1 MRRLNTGPHPE
12 QRHAN
17 NLKPGVAPR
26 ELPCRPISKTSLHL
40 LAWSVAS
47 SKTCTPSCRGST
59 PRRAGWP
66 SLAHARGLAVARLAA
81 CHLIA
86 HKEKRRPA
94 GVCRQHF
101 AVDRDL
107 ANLIELK
114 GAVTPAQTTV
124 ATWAA
129 ELAAVVGTSLVLFAF
144 SPPVPRGRR
153 ASPSASLPTP
163 AL

>member
-1 MRRLNTGPHPE
+1 MSTDLENITASFGLVRRELKDVHAVVSRLDTQVRRLAQPRARP
-12 QRHAN
+12 R
-17 NLKPGVAPR
+17 PGGLVA
-26 ELPCRPISKTSLHL
+26 H
-40 LAWSVAS
+40 
-47 SKTCTPSCRGST
+47 
-59 PRRAGWP
+59 
-66 SLAHARGLAVARLAA
+66 LAA

-101 AVDRDL
+101 ADDRDL

-129 ELAAVVGTSLVLFAF
+129 ESRRRRGNFACPPRFFVVSTTISSMDSERPAFA
-144 SPPVPRGRR
+144 R
-153 ASPSASLPTP
+153 
-163 AL
+163 

>member
-1 MRRLNTGPHPE
+1 MSTDLENIIASFGLVRREFKDVHAVVSRLDIQVRRLAQPRARP
-12 QRHAN
+12 R
-17 NLKPGVAPR
+17 PG
-26 ELPCRPISKTSLHL
+26 
-40 LAWSVAS
+40 
-47 SKTCTPSCRGST
+47 
-59 PRRAGWP
+59 
-66 SLAHARGLAVARLAA
+66 GLVARLAA

>member
-1 MRRLNTGPHPE
+1 MSTDLENITASFGLVRREFKDVHAVVSRLDTQVRRLAQPRARP
-12 QRHAN
+12 R
-17 NLKPGVAPR
+17 PG
-26 ELPCRPISKTSLHL
+26 
-40 LAWSVAS
+40 
-47 SKTCTPSCRGST
+47 
-59 PRRAGWP
+59 
-66 SLAHARGLAVARLAA
+66 GLVARLAA